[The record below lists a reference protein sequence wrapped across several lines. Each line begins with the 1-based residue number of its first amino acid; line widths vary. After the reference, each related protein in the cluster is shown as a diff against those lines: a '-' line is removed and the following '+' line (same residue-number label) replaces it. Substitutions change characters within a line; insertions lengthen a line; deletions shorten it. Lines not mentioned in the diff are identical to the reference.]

1 MRVLVPLLCALLLA
15 LSSCRSRDT
24 LTGVRTRIF
33 DRPSAFDLEFEG
45 VRSLSAGLLQ
55 RAAAAELEDF
65 VEGGFRAAP
74 IDDAAYAMAGFYR
87 GRGFPDVRVEY
98 ELETA
103 DRSRPRVLF
112 RVEEGPRCTVGQ
124 VRVRGASAF
133 EASRLAR
140 FLRGSTTQ
148 AFGLGSLYYVKT
160 EAQAARGAIESLYLQ
175 SGYLEVRVEG
185 PEVRF
190 DQTRTRADIEFQV
203 VEGPHFV
210 LREVELGDLAQP
222 HLAEVRA
229 RLDGFVGRS
238 WFPRVGY
245 ELRAAASAVL
255 ADRGYPEADATS
267 SEEVDRTTGDV
278 RVRLEVQSGPEVR
291 LKELLVEGNER
302 TRTSFILSLL
312 GMQAGDLYRREAER
326 RAFRALYATGL
337 FDSVELL
344 LEGEGSQRSLRVVVE
359 ESETLELGIEL
370 GYGSFERAR
379 LLLTATEQN
388 LFGTGRS
395 LHFEGK
401 LAQRASGARLVYT
414 DPYTID
420 RDNVLGAT
428 LFAEQRQLPGFD
440 SLEIG
445 TGLSLTR
452 HWTPRYRNV
461 YGYEYRLSE
470 ANDVIANDPALGE
483 ALREDAYVSSV
494 YLTNVYDTRESFFLP
509 RNGTWLRFRT
519 EFAPEALGSELNFLR
534 LDGRLVRYHPLD
546 DHNLIAW
553 TVRGGVIIPTGVSAE
568 IPLQERFY
576 NGGQNTVRSFK
587 EDELGPVDGNG
598 VPLGGEAY
606 SVLSVEYRRELVSS
620 LSAALFVDAGNVSS
634 DYHDALEFT
643 DLRYGLGPGLRWL
656 LPIGPV
662 RLDWGINPNPRPNE
676 RDWVLQ
682 FSLGVAF

>member
-1 MRVLVPLLCALLLA
+1 M
-15 LSSCRSRDT
+15 
-24 LTGVRTRIF
+24 TGVRTRLF
-33 DRPSAFDLEFEG
+33 ERPEAFDLEFEG
-45 VRSLSAGLLQ
+45 VRSLSPGLLQ
-55 RAAAAELEDF
+55 RAATAELEDF

-87 GRGFPDVRVEY
+87 ARGFPAAQVQY

-103 DRSRPRVLF
+103 DRPKPRVLF
-112 RVEEGPRCTVGQ
+112 RVIEGPRCTVGE
-124 VRVRGASAF
+124 VRVTGATVF
-133 EASRLAR
+133 EPGRLAR
-140 FLRGSTTQ
+140 LLRGATTQ
-148 AFGLGSLYYVKT
+148 AFGLGSLFYVET
-160 EAQAARGAIESLYLQ
+160 EAQAARGAIEGLYLQ
-175 SGYLEVRVEG
+175 SGYLKVRVEG
-185 PEVRF
+185 PEVSF
-190 DQTRTRADIEFQV
+190 NAERTRADIQFQV
-203 VEGPHFV
+203 VEGPRFL
-210 LREVELGDLAQP
+210 LREIEVEDQP
-222 HLAEVRA
+222 HQDLAEVRA
-229 RLDGFVGRS
+229 RLGDYVGRA
-238 WFPRVGY
+238 WFPRVAY
-245 ELRAAASAVL
+245 ELRAAAAGVL
-255 ADRGYPEADATS
+255 ADRGYPEAAATTE
-267 SEEVDRTTGDV
+267 EEVDHTTGDV
-278 RVRLEVQSGPEVR
+278 RVRLQLAPGPEVH
-291 LKELLVEGNER
+291 LKEVIVEGNQR
-302 TRTSFILSLL
+302 TNETFIRNLL
-312 GMQAGDLYRREAER
+312 DMRPGDLYRREAER
-326 RAFRALYATGL
+326 RAFRALYGTGL
-337 FDSVELL
+337 FDSVDLL
-344 LEGEGSQRSLRVVVE
+344 LEGEGQVRCLRVVLE
-359 ESETLELGIEL
+359 ESETLQLGIEI

-388 LFGTGRS
+388 LFGTGRN

-401 LAQRASGARLVYT
+401 LAQRATGARLVYT

-428 LFAEQRQLPGFD
+428 LYAEKRQLPGFD
-440 SLEIG
+440 SVEIG

-452 HWTPRYRNV
+452 HWGPRYRNV

-470 ANDVIANDPALGE
+470 ASDVIANDPSLGDALT
-483 ALREDAYVSSV
+483 EDAYVSAL
-494 YLTNVYDTRESFFLP
+494 YLTNVYDSRESFFLP
-509 RNGTWLRFRT
+509 RSGTWLRFRT

-546 DHNLIAW
+546 DRNLIAW
-553 TVRGGVIIPTGVSAE
+553 TVRGGVIIPTGVSAD

-587 EDELGPVDGNG
+587 EDELGPEDANG

-606 SVLSVEYRRELVSS
+606 SVISLEYRRELVSS

-634 DYHDALEFT
+634 DYHDALEFA